1 MVLGKKSN
9 ANGNETTMDKNFFGE
24 VIEEDDE
31 VIVESIMA
39 GFGAGSDD

>member
-1 MVLGKKSN
+1 MTLGKKSN
-9 ANGNETTMDKNFFGE
+9 ANGNETMDKNFFGE

-39 GFGAGSDD
+39 GFGAGE